1 MNYTDD
7 GYAAMLLTM
16 ALSPDREEYAKPL
29 GVPEF
34 RQLEALTR
42 KSELRR
48 IGALLNVDISGLMIY
63 LGLPEAEAY
72 RVYTLLHRSVQ
83 LTYALEGFLRQG
95 IDVVTCCDD
104 DYPDRV
110 RRRLGDAAPAF
121 FYRCGSIDLL
131 EKPMVAIMGL
141 SGVRTTEVV
150 RSAIE
155 ALVRG
160 AAEYGYAVAT
170 CGELG
175 ASKIAA
181 RFAEQYDCPLIDV
194 LGGGMAAQIDD
205 ESTAIRIAGERC
217 AVLSTEHPE
226 AMQTGVHAAMR
237 NRLLLALSEAAF
249 VFNTDARQRVPEAIQ
264 NRYCDWIY
272 AWQGGEGCGELVRR
286 GAIPLGDLAKLDFA
300 EMSRRWRNSGAEQLN
315 MFDLLG

>member
-7 GYAAMLLTM
+7 GYATMLLTM

-29 GVPEF
+29 GVQEF

-48 IGALLNVDISGLMIY
+48 IGALLNLDISGLMIY
-63 LGLPEAEAY
+63 LGLPESEAY
-72 RVYTLLHRSVQ
+72 RAYTLLHRSVQ
-83 LTYALEGFLRQG
+83 LTYALEGFLRRG
-95 IDVVTCCDD
+95 IDVVTCCDAE
-104 DYPDRV
+104 YPDRV

-121 FYRCGSIDLL
+121 YYRCGNAGLL
-131 EKPMVAIMGL
+131 EMPVVAIMGI
-141 SGVRTTEVV
+141 SGVRTTDEV

-155 ALVRG
+155 ALVSG
-160 AAEYGYAVAT
+160 AAERGYAVAT

-175 ASKIAA
+175 VSKIAA
-181 RFAEQYDCPLIDV
+181 HFAAQYECPMIDV
-194 LGGGMAAQIDD
+194 LGGGMAALLDD
-205 ESTAIRIAGERC
+205 EPTAIRIAGEQY

-249 VFNTDARQRVPEAIQ
+249 VFNTDARQRVAEAIQ

-286 GAIPLGDLAKLDFA
+286 GAIPLGGLSGIDLA
-300 EMSRRWRNSGAEQLN
+300 EMSRRWKDSGAEQLN